1 MEDYMLLIYWTDGE
15 VSKYKSISDFMYGRE
30 SYNNVHMATELR
42 IENGEIKATH
52 WSVDD
57 LVSYVADSEAY
68 YAS

>member
-1 MEDYMLLIYWTDGE
+1 MLLIYWTDGE
-15 VSKYKSISDFMYGRE
+15 VSKYKSISDFMHGRE

-57 LVSYVADSEAY
+57 LEYEANKNETY
-68 YAS
+68 HAS